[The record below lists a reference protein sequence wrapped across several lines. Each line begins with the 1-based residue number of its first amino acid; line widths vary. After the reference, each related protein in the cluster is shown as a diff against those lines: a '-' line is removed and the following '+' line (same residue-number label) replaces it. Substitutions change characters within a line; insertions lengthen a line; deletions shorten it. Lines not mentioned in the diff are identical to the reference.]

1 MTMLNEKRLMC
12 ILAHPDDETLGLGS
26 TLAKY
31 AGLGVEIHLLTA
43 TRGERGWHDVPPQNP
58 GLQEMGRIRERE
70 LRDAAAILGVHDV
83 RLLDYIDG
91 DLDQVSAGEI
101 VPRIVAHVRR
111 VRPHVVI
118 TFAPDGA
125 YGHPDHIAISQFT
138 AAALVA
144 AADPTYEDAKGGHDA
159 HRVPKFYY
167 FAETTEV
174 ATLYSDLVGGL
185 AMEVD
190 GELRQFDGWQPWS
203 VTTHIDGDAYWPDVL
218 RAIHCHET
226 QLSTLGTIEDALE
239 EHHNLLVGM
248 RHYYRAYSLV
258 NGGRQIET
266 DLFAGFDQ
274 DAGTSAA

>member
-31 AGLGVEIHLLTA
+31 AGLGVETHLLTA

-70 LRDAAAILGVHDV
+70 LRDAAAILGLNDV

-91 DLDQVSAGEI
+91 DLDQVAAGEI

-144 AADPTYEDAKGGHDA
+144 AADPTYEDAEGGHDA

-167 FAETTEV
+167 LAETTEV

-190 GELRQFDGWQPWS
+190 GELRQFDGWQPWA

-226 QLSTLGTIEDALE
+226 QLSTLGTIEEAME
-239 EHHNLLVGM
+239 KHHNLLVGM

>member
-1 MTMLNEKRLMC
+1 MLDDKRLMC

-31 AGLGVEIHLLTA
+31 ADLGVEIHVLTA

-70 LRDAAAILGVHDV
+70 LRDAVAILGVHDL

-91 DLDQVSAGEI
+91 DLDQASPGEI
-101 VPRIVAHVRR
+101 IPRIAAHVRR

-144 AADPTYEDAKGGHDA
+144 AADPTYVDARGGREA
-159 HRVPKFYY
+159 HRVAKLYY
-167 FAETTEV
+167 FAETTDV

-190 GELRQFDGWQPWS
+190 GELRQFDGWQPWA

-218 RAIHCHET
+218 RAIHCHKT
-226 QLSTLGTIEDALE
+226 QLSTLGSIEDAME
-239 EHHNLLVGM
+239 EHHELLVGM

-266 DLFAGFDQ
+266 DLFAGFDR